1 MLTWHSEFILN
12 KGQRRLDGL
21 IVKHPESPPI
31 PSPIAGI
38 FRQYNAV
45 DYKGPDESMTI
56 SNYFKALSYA
66 YSIPDYLNDSSAVDQ
81 VTLTLVSHRFPRKL
95 IHYLQEKFSSTSSK
109 ILEKVSNGIYYMY
122 NYMIPVQLIVLSQ
135 LDPSEYL
142 WLSCLSKHITA
153 ETPLV
158 NLRQAYAPHQDNPL
172 YQTIMDAII
181 RANLSE
187 GGESLMC
194 DALYELFADQLDQRH
209 QEGITEGISQGI
221 SQGINQ
227 GISQSMDLIL
237 KLISDNRSSEIERVA
252 SDPVYRQ
259 LLIKEYHL

>member
-21 IVKHPESPPI
+21 IV
-31 PSPIAGI
+31 
-38 FRQYNAV
+38 N
-45 DYKGPDESMTI
+45 
-56 SNYFKALSYA
+56 
-66 YSIPDYLNDSSAVDQ
+66 IPDYLNDSSAVNQ
-81 VTLTLVSHRFPRKL
+81 ITLTLVSHRFPRKL

-209 QEGITEGISQGI
+209 QEGITEGISRYKSG
-221 SQGINQ
+221 
-227 GISQSMDLIL
+227 
-237 KLISDNRSSEIERVA
+237 
-252 SDPVYRQ
+252 
-259 LLIKEYHL
+259 H

>member
-12 KGQRRLDGL
+12 KGQRRLDGM
-21 IVKHPESPPI
+21 IVKRPESPPI
-31 PSPIAGI
+31 PSPIAKI

-66 YSIPDYLNDSSAVDQ
+66 YSTPDYLNDSSAVDQ
-81 VTLTLVSHRFPRKL
+81 VTLTLVSHHFPRKL
-95 IHYLQEKFSSTSSK
+95 IHYLQEKFPSTSSK

-158 NLRQAYAPHQDNPL
+158 NLRQAYAPHQDIHFIKLLWMLSSGPIFRKEENLLCVTL
-172 YQTIMDAII
+172 YMNFLLTNWINAI
-181 RANLSE
+181 RKA
-187 GGESLMC
+187 
-194 DALYELFADQLDQRH
+194 
-209 QEGITEGISQGI
+209 
-221 SQGINQ
+221 
-227 GISQSMDLIL
+227 
-237 KLISDNRSSEIERVA
+237 
-252 SDPVYRQ
+252 
-259 LLIKEYHL
+259 